1 MNVSTKGSTVMASNV
16 AVAPACSPTGWWR
29 SVAAANF
36 HSMALGAMKAA
47 VEKVEMLG
55 EPSWRDA
62 VAGDA
67 AAAVGM
73 AILFDRQKATPGKL
87 DLVMTALVICAC
99 EGNTTACVVLSKI
112 IRRFPEFRAAR
123 GPHRRLLARAS
134 LPAACGPPSGTRLR

>member
-1 MNVSTKGSTVMASNV
+1 MNVSTKRSVVASNV
-16 AVAPACSPTGWWR
+16 LVAPGCSPTGWWR
-29 SVAAANF
+29 SIAAPNY

-47 VEKVEMLG
+47 VQKVEMLG

-73 AILFDRQKATPGKL
+73 AIIFDRQKATPGKL

-99 EGNTTACVVLSKI
+99 EGNATACVVLSNI
-112 IRRFPEFRAAR
+112 IRRLPNAGNHEASVATSWLMQAFRPLADRHLFR
-123 GPHRRLLARAS
+123 G
-134 LPAACGPPSGTRLR
+134 

>member
-1 MNVSTKGSTVMASNV
+1 MNVSTKRSTVVVSNV
-16 AVAPACSPTGWWR
+16 PVAPGCSPTGWWR
-29 SVAAANF
+29 SIAAPNF

-87 DLVMTALVICAC
+87 DLAMTALVICAC
-99 EGNTTACVVLSKI
+99 EGNATACVVLSNI
-112 IRRFPEFRAAR
+112 IRRLPNAGNHEARVATSWLMQAFRPLADRHLSR
-123 GPHRRLLARAS
+123 G
-134 LPAACGPPSGTRLR
+134 